1 MEGIIN
7 INGLI
12 GSIELRTGVE
22 LVDVVEQV
30 KAQPL
35 ATSFRVN
42 INSEGGVVDTGFHI
56 YDYLKSLKVPIT
68 TVGNG
73 LVASIATVIFM
84 AGDNRILNDGT
95 RWMIHL
101 PAGEMKGTADQME
114 AFAKE
119 IRVAE
124 KRLIDFYKETTGIS
138 EEGIKPLLAN
148 ETWLTNEQAV
158 NLGFATIKPQPV
170 LAVAYFTNKINYDVD
185 FVNKMIPH
193 HEMAISMAEEFKDKV
208 KSNVLKNII
217 KNIIYSQDKEIK
229 EMNSLKDNI
238 NTNIKKENMTNED
251 KSWLEKLFAPI
262 LSKGKEIT
270 NITVTDAD
278 GKTIDFGE
286 LVEGDEPKA
295 GDKATIDGVP
305 AEGDVLMP
313 DGSTFVFVA
322 GELMEIK
329 VADEASPKDSEE
341 TMALK
346 AENES
351 LKQQLATAKA
361 SFTALETSVVNL
373 KKQITSRFDV
383 DSKKEPKKE
392 VEKEDVEN
400 RASGIMNRIKRKK

>member
-22 LVDVVEQV
+22 LVDIVEQV

-35 ATSFRVN
+35 ATSFKVN

-84 AGDNRILNDGT
+84 AGDNRILNEGT

-101 PAGEMKGTADQME
+101 PAGEMRGTADQME
-114 AFAKE
+114 AYAKE
-119 IRVAE
+119 IRIAE

-138 EEGIKPLLAN
+138 EEGITPLLAN
-148 ETWLTNEQAV
+148 ETWLSNEQAI

-170 LAVAYFTNKINYDVD
+170 LAVAYFTNN
-185 FVNKMIPH
+185 
-193 HEMAISMAEEFKDKV
+193 
-208 KSNVLKNII
+208 L
-217 KNIIYSQDKEIK
+217 
-229 EMNSLKDNI
+229 
-238 NTNIKKENMTNED
+238 NTNIKKENMTNDD

-262 LSKGKEIT
+262 LNKGEKVT

-278 GKTIDFGE
+278 GKTIDFAD
-286 LVEGDEPKA
+286 LVEGDEPKQ

-305 AEGDVLMP
+305 AEGEILMP
-313 DGSTFVFVA
+313 DGATFVFTS
-322 GELMEIK
+322 GELTEIK
-329 VADEASPKDSEE
+329 VADEPAPEDSEE

-346 AENES
+346 AEVET
-351 LKQQLATAKA
+351 LKEQLATATA

-383 DSKKEPKKE
+383 DSKKEPKKADE
-392 VEKEDVEN
+392 QTTN
-400 RASGIMNRIKRKK
+400 KRQFLK